1 MPMPHVLVPVGL
13 PRDTVSTLRRRGRPA
28 VDRAASDARATG
40 EALSLLWITADRGAE
55 SHDDGTA
62 PSAAALGRVLRLAID
77 ASGALAADDEGC
89 FVVVLGRAD
98 IAAAGE
104 AAEALR
110 DIVERHFGAGRPLT
124 HSLTHSLTRSVTR
137 SVTRSLTRSLTISV
151 GVACSPPNTD
161 WTADELLALARARC
175 AGASAAGGNRVRADG
190 PGPAAMRRLARW
202 PAWRADDPA
211 SAGVAQLRL
220 F

>member
-1 MPMPHVLVPVGL
+1 MSMPHVLVPVGL

-55 SHDDGTA
+55 SADDRTA
-62 PSAAALGRVLRLAID
+62 PSAAALARVLRLAID

-98 IAAAGE
+98 IAAACE

-110 DIVERHFGAGRPLT
+110 DIVERHFRAGRPLT
-124 HSLTHSLTRSVTR
+124 HSL
-137 SVTRSLTRSLTISV
+137 TRSLTRSLTISV
-151 GVACSPPNTD
+151 GVACSPSNAD

-175 AGASAAGGNRVRADG
+175 AAAITAGGNRVRGDG
-190 PGPAAMRRLARW
+190 PGPAAMGRLARW